1 MRSFWADP
9 AGFSFSQ
16 RMYPVLTNFADE
28 VCATLARLMAY
39 LMILALLAVLGL
51 SGWDQL
57 PRNEA
62 SEPTA
67 PASWAL
73 ADRSYPAFAV
83 SRIDTS
89 DKSEAYEILR
99 HPEGGRK
106 DTLRWTG
113 QAGNPTAELEIY
125 RLGGEAE
132 AAANPRADLA
142 ARMTTYGASD
152 IEAAG
157 VIDSKFGLGSPD
169 RRLRRRGVLPRLP
182 QANRRSFPADFGL
195 VMRGRQHARPA
206 RRRRLPAE
214 PPDPARLRKRSETG
228 GVFRSG
234 RTPARHLRRLG
245 RISAIGRLGDPYREP
260 AAAQRVLTAQPPRNA
275 PPACEPTCCFSCAF
289 AKYGALCPPVWRI

>member
-1 MRSFWADP
+1 MRETPSRQRYHGVWNFMRSFWADP

-16 RMYPVLTNFADE
+16 RMYPVLTSFADE

-89 DKSEAYEILR
+89 DKSETYEIFR

-142 ARMTTYGASD
+142 ARMATDSASD
-152 IEAAG
+152 LEAAG
-157 VIDSKFGLGSPD
+157 VIDSKFGTVALVRPIGASDGAGSCLGFLKQIGDPS
-169 RRLRRRGVLPRLP
+169 LRISGWSCEG
-182 QANRRSFPADFGL
+182 AST
-195 VMRGRQHARPA
+195 PA
-206 RRRRLPAE
+206 RRAAVGCLLNRLTLLASGNDPKLAEFFARAELRRGTCAASVPSAQSADWVTRTE
-214 PPDPARLRKRSETG
+214 NPRLR
-228 GVFRSG
+228 
-234 RTPARHLRRLG
+234 
-245 RISAIGRLGDPYREP
+245 SA
-260 AAAQRVLTAQPPRNA
+260 
-275 PPACEPTCCFSCAF
+275 F
-289 AKYGALCPPVWRI
+289 